1 MIEIWYQRESSG
13 AWRGLR
19 CSGHARFGEEEQAD
33 LVCAAVSALTGYLGL
48 SLSKLFRAP
57 DAVRAADGEFLLVVP
72 DQLST
77 QERFALERILDGVL
91 LALQELEENYK
102 GWVKVEPSV

>member
-1 MIEIWYQRESSG
+1 MIEISYQREDSG
-13 AWRGLR
+13 TWRGLQ
-19 CSGHARFGEEEQAD
+19 CSGHARFGEDEQAD

-48 SLSKLFRAP
+48 SLSRLFGAP
-57 DAVRAADGEFLLVVP
+57 GAVEAGPGAFRLTVP
-72 DQLST
+72 DHLSV